1 MFLHFFCLSFSE
13 CPLANVKHKTTTK
26 ETENFDILINLFS
39 VAARGSLPN
48 CCKNETANCF
58 DHNLCS
64 KSYLQLLEFPIIFK
78 YLVKE
83 LFKLGNYAPK
93 NVFFFYPQTV
103 GLVTG
108 TQVD

>member
-39 VAARGSLPN
+39 VARGSLPN

-64 KSYLQLLEFPIIFK
+64 KSYLQLWNFQ
-78 YLVKE
+78 
-83 LFKLGNYAPK
+83 LFIN
-93 NVFFFYPQTV
+93 TW
-103 GLVTG
+103 
-108 TQVD
+108 